1 MTDDESRGTS
11 ASTPASS
18 AARASPSQALVDQLS
33 AAFAEQLRRALG
45 VEIEQLA
52 GEGRVALAYVDHYLS
67 LVRDE
72 DREPIV
78 SLVAANAGAWFGELV
93 RREIGATWIG
103 DGKDPRRLRVL
114 LEPNFVHFSP
124 VDLVYTA
131 IFSGEPADDPR
142 LPSGAPLD
150 AAFHLRKLPRG
161 DASDPAA
168 SPDDASLSDHTW
180 IMQRLAELP
189 PMPEDEYFSLTGRF
203 ETLLLI
209 LELLA
214 ARHASLGLE
223 PTPYHLND
231 YLAAIER
238 ETSN

>member
-11 ASTPASS
+11 ASTPAAS
-18 AARASPSQALVDQLS
+18 AVRASPSQALVDQLS
-33 AAFAEQLRRALG
+33 TAFGEQLRRALG

-103 DGKDPRRLRVL
+103 DGEHPRRLRLL

-131 IFSGEPADDPR
+131 IFSGEPQDDPR

-150 AAFHLRKLPRG
+150 TSFHLRKLPRG
-161 DASDPAA
+161 DERDPTASSEAT
-168 SPDDASLSDHTW
+168 LSDHAW

-189 PMPEDEYFSLTGRF
+189 PMPEDEYYSLTGRF

-231 YLAAIER
+231 YLTAIER

>member
-1 MTDDESRGTS
+1 VTDDESRGTS

-45 VEIEQLA
+45 VEVEQLA
-52 GEGRVALAYVDHYLS
+52 DEGRVALAYVDHYLS

-103 DGKDPRRLRVL
+103 DGNDPRRLRL
-114 LEPNFVHFSP
+114 LIEPNFVHFSP
-124 VDLVYTA
+124 VDLAYSA
-131 IFSGEPADDPR
+131 ILSGEPSDDPR
-142 LPSGAPLD
+142 LPAGAPLD
-150 AAFHLRKLPRG
+150 TSFHLRKRPRA
-161 DASDPAA
+161 DASDPAGL
-168 SPDDASLSDHTW
+168 DDATLSDHAW

-189 PMPEDEYFSLTGRF
+189 PLPEDQYYSLTGRF